1 MANGDFLFFGKSSV
15 FARAPPLAI
24 RIIAP
29 LSLSICSCQRS
40 ALCAIVLLCLLQ
52 VSCDAVRMSNVV
64 RRSPETAK
72 LFSQQRMRMSA
83 MACKWII
90 VSATSPF
97 FLFFIPCAR
106 RSLLHSPIGSGV
118 CVWCERWRTFT
129 VKYCEWFCLPLHPAC
144 CTVLFPGTVIP
155 PPVRLSERQAT
166 KLANKRHCGGS
177 GTSEKQME
185 DRKSHNGSCTTVLP
199 YCRTKGQTTKPPRDN
214 DNNKKPTNKLT
225 KINFF
230 MFYRLCG
237 HYTKLLSLGTV
248 FVGCWILDDI
258 VKAHRR
264 CRCFAWHCCARNST
278 AISLGNVFAAPQYMR
293 YVSWWIMA
301 YAPHTMPPP

>member
-29 LSLSICSCQRS
+29 FSLSICSCQRS

-106 RSLLHSPIGSGV
+106 RSLLHSQIGSGV
-118 CVWCERWRTFT
+118 CGVNDGVHLPLNIASDSVCHCTLLAARCSFPVQSFHLLSDYQNDRRQNWQIRDTVEAAGRARSKWRTENHT
-129 VKYCEWFCLPLHPAC
+129 TAPA
-144 CTVLFPGTVIP
+144 
-155 PPVRLSERQAT
+155 
-166 KLANKRHCGGS
+166 
-177 GTSEKQME
+177 
-185 DRKSHNGSCTTVLP
+185 LP
-199 YCRTKGQTTKPPRDN
+199 YCRTAALKDKQQNHRETTTTTKNQR
-214 DNNKKPTNKLT
+214 TNSQKYIFL
-225 KINFF
+225 